1 MKSDFHLLE
10 HIGKTLF
17 KVLLPLALMPL
28 QAEDQRI
35 SRERRFAAS
44 TSSGHVVDFWLRS
57 RADLDLLSAATSV
70 LDTGQSPLFVARR
83 TTPDAAFLSA
93 QAIALL
99 DDRDRGELR
108 ALAERG
114 VPIVCEC
121 GEYVL
126 SRVIG
131 FTPVEQD
138 SPERLEFFIYGRTP
152 AGALRHSVLL
162 GSMASQIRG
171 GILPMDPAPVQ
182 PLARLDVTDPRI
194 RDQFRVFLLREALLQ
209 SLVARPDSANA
220 DSPVRNANLLSWTHL
235 DGLDKT
241 WTMTTP
247 DVGAALEQVWND
259 TKEGNRF
266 IVSVSFFKIP
276 DGHPDT
282 DYYLVQMDSKHI
294 ANSGVP
300 YQQHHEWY
308 DDGWVGWY
316 VSERRVEVSR
326 SKPDLRVACP
336 PSYSYQEVSNDIIIG
351 DKLDIGLGG
360 AISAAFQCV
369 MTGQVGVA
377 TRELTLGSGRNDYQ
391 WVETFRGA
399 RYGEK
404 VPVIG
409 WTFDPPSYA
418 SSGTYTT
425 GRTAIYS
432 TSDLQKGI
440 DFWMQAQATFQK
452 DRVNWE
458 MLGRHIVPHPWV
470 SEWWGWLNARRNFPP
485 NRPARAS
492 LTIPGGS
499 TELWTN
505 VPIAVNVQ
513 ATTDRDGDPITY
525 SFNFGDG
532 VTGQYGS
539 PTQTH
544 QFTRPG
550 TFEVRVIAKDIH
562 GAVSEWSEP
571 ARYTIKDRPPT
582 PLLIATCRPGSGP
595 TAVGIPFST
604 SCLAEGGAGPYKWS
618 IREGRLP
625 EGLALSAT
633 TGAAVSVSGTPSAA
647 GNYSFLVGL
656 TDASTPPESAS
667 WLFTGT
673 LAVYFRTFN
682 AAGFQEG
689 TIAPDSIASLYGGG
703 LAARTES
710 CNGLFTTTLGGASV
724 KVIDSTGVGRDAQL
738 FFASDGQIN
747 LLVPKETAAG
757 SALVRLFKTGASEWF
772 SSGSVVVADI
782 APGIFVVSGGSKVP
796 AAFYL
801 RVTAA
806 GERIQNYTFDPATR
820 AAVEIPRDSGDA
832 LYLLLYGTGFRGCG
846 GRVTATANGQPVPV
860 LAALAQGEFAGLDQV
875 NIGPLPRSLA
885 SGSVTVRL
893 EFDGRQANDI
903 TIRLR

>member
-360 AISAAFQCV
+360 AVSAAFQCV

-550 TFEVRVIAKDIH
+550 TFEVTVIAKDIH

-582 PLLIATCRPGSGP
+582 PLLIVTCRPGSGP
-595 TAVGIPFST
+595 TAVGIRVLDIVHGGRRRGPLHLVDPPRT
-604 SCLAEGGAGPYKWS
+604 LAGRPGAQCDN
-618 IREGRLP
+618 RRR
-625 EGLALSAT
+625 GLGLGHAVRRRKLLISRSAPP
-633 TGAAVSVSGTPSAA
+633 TPRTRRNPPA
-647 GNYSFLVGL
+647 GC
-656 TDASTPPESAS
+656 
-667 WLFTGT
+667 FTGT
-673 LAVYFRTFN
+673 LAANFRTYN

-689 TIAPDSIASLYGGG
+689 TIARRLDREPVRRRPRFAHRVLQRLVHDHSRRGLGQGDRQQGREPRRAVVLRQRWPDQSP
-703 LAARTES
+703 
-710 CNGLFTTTLGGASV
+710 GAQ
-724 KVIDSTGVGRDAQL
+724 G
-738 FFASDGQIN
+738 N
-747 LLVPKETAAG
+747 
-757 SALVRLFKTGASEWF
+757 
-772 SSGSVVVADI
+772 
-782 APGIFVVSGGSKVP
+782 
-796 AAFYL
+796 
-801 RVTAA
+801 
-806 GERIQNYTFDPATR
+806 
-820 AAVEIPRDSGDA
+820 
-832 LYLLLYGTGFRGCG
+832 GFRGCRHPGIKG
-846 GRVTATANGQPVPV
+846 GDLRVDRRA
-860 LAALAQGEFAGLDQV
+860 D
-875 NIGPLPRSLA
+875 R
-885 SGSVTVRL
+885 
-893 EFDGRQANDI
+893 
-903 TIRLR
+903 